1 MSDTEGQIIQGQS
14 KTGAKDRAQEMA
26 MDKGLR
32 NFLIGIYQKM
42 ALGLVVTGGTA
53 WAVAHSVFLLQLL
66 YRTDGAGSITGYT
79 LLGYVFLFAPLAL
92 SFASGMFMRTLN
104 VAMMAMFYWLFVAV
118 MGVSLSSIVLLYTGA
133 SLATVFFI
141 TAGAFGALS
150 LAGYTTKINMSG
162 WGTFLMMAVFGMIIA
177 SIVNVFFLK
186 SGIMDMAISGI
197 GVLIFSALIAYRTQ
211 WLKQVYYQM
220 EGSHTGLAA
229 MTYYG
234 ALTLYI
240 SFINLFLSLLRLV
253 GGRR

>member
-1 MSDTEGQIIQGQS
+1 MSDTDGQIIQGQS
-14 KTGAKDRAQEMA
+14 KAGAKDRAREMA

-42 ALGLVVTGGTA
+42 ALGLVVTGGMA
-53 WAVAHSVFLLQLL
+53 WAVAHSPFLLQLL
-66 YRTDGAGSITGYT
+66 YQRTDQGLSYT
-79 LLGYVFLFAPLAL
+79 LLGWVFAFAPLAL
-92 SFASGMFMRTLN
+92 SFASGMFMRSLN
-104 VAMMAMFYWLFVAV
+104 VAAMAMFYWLFVAV
-118 MGVSLSSIVLLYTGA
+118 MGVSLSSIFLLYAGTSVA
-133 SLATVFFI
+133 SVFFI

-162 WGTFLMMAVFGMIIA
+162 WGSFLMMAVFGIIIA
-177 SIVNVFFLK
+177 SIVNIFLK
-186 SGIMDMAISGI
+186 SDMMGLAISAI

-240 SFINLFLSLLRLV
+240 SFINLFLSLLRIL